1 MGSAFTFGEVAD
13 PTPGV
18 PPLQAGSSRKLVIRM
33 RADDFIAGN
42 LIHKSIWDYVHI
54 EVFECFGAVM
64 AILKHENFALLHRVL
79 VHMRKSK

>member
-1 MGSAFTFGEVAD
+1 MGSAFTFGDVAD

-42 LIHKSIWDYVHI
+42 LIHKSIWD
-54 EVFECFGAVM
+54 
-64 AILKHENFALLHRVL
+64 
-79 VHMRKSK
+79 